1 MSKKKN
7 ISQQDLEIWENYI
20 KNPKDIIDKDN
31 LNSKKNINIK
41 SKFKF
46 DLHGFTLNEAH
57 QKVKEIVLSCLKKG
71 YREILFIT
79 GKGIHSNTKNNIYIS
94 EDLSK
99 LRFSVPEFIKSDIEI
114 SKFISSIS
122 SANKSDGGEGA
133 IVVKLK
139 KL

>member
-1 MSKKKN
+1 MS
-7 ISQQDLEIWENYI
+7 
-20 KNPKDIIDKDN
+20 
-31 LNSKKNINIK
+31 
-41 SKFKF
+41 
-46 DLHGFTLNEAH
+46 EAN
-57 QKVKEIVLSCLKKG
+57 QKVKEVVLSCLKKG

-122 SANKSDGGEGA
+122 SANKNDGGEGA

>member
-1 MSKKKN
+1 MS
-7 ISQQDLEIWENYI
+7 
-20 KNPKDIIDKDN
+20 
-31 LNSKKNINIK
+31 
-41 SKFKF
+41 
-46 DLHGFTLNEAH
+46 EAN
-57 QKVKEIVLSCLKKG
+57 QKVKEVILSCLKKG

-122 SANKSDGGEGA
+122 SANKNDGGEGA

>member
-1 MSKKKN
+1 MS
-7 ISQQDLEIWENYI
+7 
-20 KNPKDIIDKDN
+20 
-31 LNSKKNINIK
+31 
-41 SKFKF
+41 
-46 DLHGFTLNEAH
+46 EAN
-57 QKVKEIVLSCLKKG
+57 QKVKEVVLSCLKKG

-122 SANKSDGGEGA
+122 SQIRMMG
-133 IVVKLK
+133 VKEL
-139 KL
+139 

>member
-1 MSKKKN
+1 MNKKKN
-7 ISQQDLEIWENYI
+7 ISQKDLEIWENYI
-20 KNPKDIIDKDN
+20 KNPKDIIDKDD
-31 LNSKKNINIK
+31 LNSKKKINAK

-46 DLHGFTLNEAH
+46 DLHGFTLSEAN
-57 QKVKEIVLSCLKKG
+57 QKVKEVILSCLKKG

-122 SANKSDGGEGA
+122 SANKNDGGEGA